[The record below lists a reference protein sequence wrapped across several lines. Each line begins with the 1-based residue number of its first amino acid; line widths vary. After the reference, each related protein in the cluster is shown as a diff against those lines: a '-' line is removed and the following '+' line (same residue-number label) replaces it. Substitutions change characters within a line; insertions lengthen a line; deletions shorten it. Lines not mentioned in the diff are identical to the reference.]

1 MVNGNDVSGSTTLLA
16 NDPTNS
22 LIRRQGATL
31 MIGGDDGRSA
41 GLFTGDGRG
50 REAHLCQRHVPFPQG
65 RRGPAGLQNISIIP
79 WMTLGTYYHPGQGR
93 MVTYDGVN
101 GIRCLTRDEY
111 YTGKVLGSRGQQC
124 RRREAQPGSQPEAD
138 HQRLRDGAW
147 DNTDIGPGSTLT
159 ISSGMLQFESGPA
172 SIGNGNP
179 AAAGTIDFGPAE
191 GVIWT
196 GFETPYG
203 PKCIGAVIAGS
214 GGLTIA
220 GNDVLILKA
229 ANTYRG
235 KTCVGSGILQVGDGT
250 LSTSKLGEGDV
261 EVAAGGTLCIKA
273 PVAKAIAETATVAL
287 GNTGDV
293 LFGMMDLADPALTR
307 QSAAWCWATRS
318 NRPEPMASRAS
329 TATHKLNSYFTGSGI
344 LTVTGANPRGSS
356 RTRKAGSRSQRW
368 NICCKT

>member
-1 MVNGNDVSGSTTLLA
+1 MGVAEKLIFASGMSRFLK
-16 NDPTNS
+16 
-22 LIRRQGATL
+22 
-31 MIGGDDGRSA
+31 GGG
-41 GLFTGDGRG
+41 
-50 REAHLCQRHVPFPQG
+50 
-65 RRGPAGLQNISIIP
+65 GPPGSKNISIIP

-111 YTGKVLGSRGQQC
+111 YTGKVLVC
-124 RRREAQPGSQPEAD
+124 PAD
-138 HQRLRDGAW
+138 SNVADARLNLGANRKQTINAYVTGGW

-250 LSTSKLGEGDV
+250 LSTSKLGEGNV

-273 PVAKAIAETATVAL
+273 PVAKAIAETATIAL
-287 GNTGDV
+287 GNTGNV
-293 LFGMMDLADPALTR
+293 VFGMMDLGPGVNETVGSLVLGE
-307 QSAAWCWATRS
+307 TRS
-318 NRPEPMASRAS
+318 NRPEPMAAAPARPPTS
-329 TATHKLNSYFTGSGI
+329 
-344 LTVTGANPRGSS
+344 
-356 RTRKAGSRSQRW
+356 
-368 NICCKT
+368 